1 MNRPSRWLRVADWLL
16 PLLPWLLFA
25 LIYAGVDPYLPPSLP
40 WFEAIAGSFL
50 LASAYCI
57 ARLWAL
63 TRARALFSLRALY
76 LGMGLA
82 VGTLPSIIVSVMLLD
97 RSLDAIARE
106 VTVQLALGEI
116 SDSRTIERTYGM
128 ENDLV
133 VVYTLTAP
141 IAPIE
146 LQSHAGTGRFY
157 IKSDEDALLIGDYE
171 GDRCGHCQLHYS
183 IGPNPNQLTVR
194 VTRF

>member
-116 SDSRTIERTYGM
+116 IDSRTIERSYGFDNHL
-128 ENDLV
+128 E

-141 IAPIE
+141 IDPIE

-157 IKSDEDALLIGDYE
+157 IESYEDALLVANYE
-171 GDRCGHCQLHYS
+171 GDRCGHCQLDYS
-183 IGPNPNQLTVR
+183 IGPNPNPLTVR

>member
-16 PLLPWLLFA
+16 PLLPWLLFV

-50 LASAYCI
+50 LATAYCI

-76 LGMGLA
+76 LGVGLA

-116 SDSRTIERTYGM
+116 IDSRTIERTYGM
-128 ENDLV
+128 DNDLV
-133 VVYTLTAP
+133 VVYTL
-141 IAPIE
+141 IESIDPIE

-157 IKSDEDALLIGDYE
+157 IESYEDALLVANYD
-171 GDRCGHCQLHYS
+171 GDRCGTASS
-183 IGPNPNQLTVR
+183 I
-194 VTRF
+194 TRSGQIRTS